1 MSDFEE
7 RLRSALDGIE
17 LTDQEDR
24 YLYWLSGWDLE
35 TVETFAG
42 LFEKC
47 RADRP
52 EWKMYAKVWGDGRKE
67 YRYGPEWVAAELMA
81 EGGYDSPEK
90 AKAAWLVELGI
101 FP

>member
-7 RLRSALDGIE
+7 RLRSALEGIE
-17 LTDQEDR
+17 LTEQEDR

-52 EWKMYAKVWGDGRKE
+52 EW
-67 YRYGPEWVAAELMA
+67 VAAELMA